1 MTQNNRE
8 KPKIGADSY
17 SDVTFFTVCNDKYFP
32 GLVGLLNS
40 LRLMD
45 HKHLLVVGDCGLT
58 QRQRDL
64 LAPFCTIY
72 QLPGDLVRNPQQ
84 FKAFPYLLEPR
95 GTVVIIDSD
104 MIVTRPLGALLACA
118 AEGKICIFPDPE
130 KDRWFSEWQQIF
142 GLSSVPRRQTYACTG
157 LVVFSTLHWPTLLV
171 QWWKACQQIFTH
183 PTVQEGAKGATS
195 QSDQDAFNALLM
207 SEFPLDA
214 VAFQPV
220 EEQVFRWDFPR
231 VELVDAKT
239 LSCRHDGHEPTI
251 LHACVVPKPWESAG
265 VRRNIYL
272 HLLRRL
278 LTAPDVELRVPAE
291 LLEILATA
299 WSVGRV
305 GVLWAF
311 AKEYVPSEK
320 GGLISMACAEENFSD
335 FKEGSGDVTPIF
347 IQRWVEPSAELSRC
361 GRDVR
366 RREARSF
373 PVAGT

>member
-1 MTQNNRE
+1 MTDDRKVPPRNKSPNVRSNQSMTQNHRE

-45 HKHLLVVGDCGLT
+45 HKRPLVVGDCGLT

-72 QLPGDLVRNPQQ
+72 QLPGDLVGNPTQ

-142 GLSSVPRRQTYACTG
+142 GLSSVPRRQTYACAG
-157 LVVFSTLHWPTLLV
+157 LVVFSTLHWPTLLE

-291 LLEILATA
+291 LLESWLRPGPWGELACYGLSLKNMSHPKRAVSLAWRLQKKILRILRKA
-299 WSVGRV
+299 
-305 GVLWAF
+305 
-311 AKEYVPSEK
+311 P
-320 GGLISMACAEENFSD
+320 
-335 FKEGSGDVTPIF
+335 VT
-347 IQRWVEPSAELSRC
+347 
-361 GRDVR
+361 
-366 RREARSF
+366 
-373 PVAGT
+373 